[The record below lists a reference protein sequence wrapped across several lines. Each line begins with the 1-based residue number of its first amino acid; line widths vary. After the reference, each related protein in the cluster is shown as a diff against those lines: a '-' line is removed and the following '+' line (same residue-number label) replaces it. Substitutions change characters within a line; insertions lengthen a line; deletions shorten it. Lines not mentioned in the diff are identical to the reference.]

1 MMLRYP
7 VMAVVALLSYASG
20 SPEGLLVD
28 PAVVYIPSAAAA
40 SPRAN
45 VVNAITVTNKSGTA
59 IRRYPLQFGRPFL
72 DGAIPHA
79 PAVLLNGSPVP
90 SQADVKNRYP
100 DGSVEFAVIAVVIP
114 EMRPGAPQVLSFRD
128 TAANS
133 NAPLTQAQMLDP
145 SYNFDATMRLVGGTP
160 ASGAKLTGNTIAA
173 AHQTVA
179 FWNAITNGGFT
190 ISVNGKPEV
199 VTGVNFATA
208 TLATLGSVLQT
219 AIAAVIPGATLTNA
233 LPWQTVLTVPGTAR
247 LSYASP
253 PPSGQDLSAV
263 LNWTQATAL
272 SLTPATTGASV
283 RATADARTMLQNGDY
298 KLWTSGPVAQTIIL
312 GDDSPARKYDIGFG
326 DGFHP
331 FRPRFYATFWPQ
343 THQVFVRAVGEND
356 LTTELEDLRY
366 TLTITGGQ
374 ASPVTEATEDL
385 TGDQT
390 IHPKLDWTMSTW
402 TKSFWLGGTPNPQV
416 DIDNNLAYL
425 DSTRWV
431 PNYDPS
437 VTLSAAALNYEYTG
451 YYTNIPHDMY
461 DGVWDGGAWTN
472 GMGTTGARQDLGPEP
487 TWDAMWL
494 YGGDWR
500 MRQLSLTMADIA
512 AAWPTNTRE
521 TDPSKRLNRADPVP
535 TGGQTGSG
543 YGLPFATTDRKTI
556 GPTGVQGCG
565 TVLYGYGAV
574 PSDLFKVVG
583 AVNTNQPWCDV
594 EGSHEPG
601 PFFIPYVLTGDPF
614 YLQELENWANYDAA
628 ESIGGPNGGVN
639 GRGPTGDEGG
649 ASNQVRG
656 DGWILRSRAEAAFAA
671 PDCVSSAAGPGDATA
686 AGSCDGSPG
695 DSDPEKTYLTIL
707 TQEDIARWEGAK
719 GVADP
724 VLSGTAEYQW
734 AQQTGDPESASLF
747 GTPPAAP
754 PTGIAWGANVYDA
767 AQIGGYVA
775 AGAWTDSTIS
785 AVDDVWMHNYTVYSI
800 GRATELGFAAKPLLT
815 ATGQFLTGMIN
826 AGYPYLI
833 ASYILPVAKGSTFLT
848 TWAQVAGEMSSDYL
862 TGTNPSDPEIAALSG
877 QGPLPLTFKGM
888 LTSQGYDAYA
898 SAALATLVDAG
909 VPGAVQAE
917 AWMQAN
923 VYQPLL
929 TGGSL
934 AADPSWAIVPRTDTN
949 TLPAQPTH

>member
-1 MMLRYP
+1 
-7 VMAVVALLSYASG
+7 
-20 SPEGLLVD
+20 
-28 PAVVYIPSAAAA
+28 
-40 SPRAN
+40 
-45 VVNAITVTNKSGTA
+45 
-59 IRRYPLQFGRPFL
+59 
-72 DGAIPHA
+72 
-79 PAVLLNGSPVP
+79 
-90 SQADVKNRYP
+90 
-100 DGSVEFAVIAVVIP
+100 
-114 EMRPGAPQVLSFRD
+114 
-128 TAANS
+128 
-133 NAPLTQAQMLDP
+133 
-145 SYNFDATMRLVGGTP
+145 
-160 ASGAKLTGNTIAA
+160 
-173 AHQTVA
+173 
-179 FWNAITNGGFT
+179 
-190 ISVNGKPEV
+190 
-199 VTGVNFATA
+199 
-208 TLATLGSVLQT
+208 
-219 AIAAVIPGATLTNA
+219 
-233 LPWQTVLTVPGTAR
+233 
-247 LSYASP
+247 
-253 PPSGQDLSAV
+253 
-263 LNWTQATAL
+263 
-272 SLTPATTGASV
+272 
-283 RATADARTMLQNGDY
+283 MLQNGDY
-298 KLWTSGPVAQTIIL
+298 TLWTSGPVAQTIIL
-312 GDDSPARKYDIGFG
+312 GDDSPAAKYDLGFG
-326 DGFHP
+326 DGYQP
-331 FRPRFYATFWPQ
+331 FRPRVYATFWPA
-343 THQVFVRAVGEND
+343 TKQVFVRAVGEND
-356 LTTELEDLRY
+356 KTTQLEDLAY

-374 ASPVTEATEDL
+374 ASPATEATEDL
-385 TGDQT
+385 SGDQAAN
-390 IHPKLDWTMSTW
+390 PKLDWNMSVW
-402 TKSFWLGGTPNPQV
+402 IEGAFGSGGGGTPNLQV
-416 DIDNNLAYL
+416 NIDNNLAYL

-437 VTLSAAALNYEYTG
+437 VTLSAAALNYEYAGPITRTSRTTCTTACGTAVRGPMAWAPPGRARISAPSRPGTRCGSMAATG
-451 YYTNIPHDMY
+451 GCASSAWRWPTSPPRGRRTPARPIPRS
-461 DGVWDGGAWTN
+461 AS
-472 GMGTTGARQDLGPEP
+472 TGPTRSPPAARP
-487 TWDAMWL
+487 
-494 YGGDWR
+494 
-500 MRQLSLTMADIA
+500 A
-512 AAWPTNTRE
+512 AAMACRSRPPIGR
-521 TDPSKRLNRADPVP
+521 PSARPGCRAAAPSS
-535 TGGQTGSG
+535 TATA
-543 YGLPFATTDRKTI
+543 LFA
-556 GPTGVQGCG
+556 
-565 TVLYGYGAV
+565 
-574 PSDLFKVVG
+574 SDLFKVVG

-826 AGYPYLI
+826 AGYPDLI

-949 TLPAQPTH
+949 TLPSQPLTPQ